1 MSHSTETVLGWLARK
16 WRDWSR
22 RRRTMMALDCG
33 VDVRALQTEQSRVA
47 RVAQES
53 PRRLSGAIALGVILL
68 SSSEPVLAQSMPAA
82 RRGFLFVRMHCAQCH
97 AIDKVSESPLSAA
110 PPLRTLRL
118 KYPVAD
124 LQRPLADGI
133 HPAMPRFRLEAHQV
147 EAIMAYLK
155 TLEP

>member
-1 MSHSTETVLGWLARK
+1 MSHSTESVLGRFARK
-16 WRDWSR
+16 WRDWREPDGHPGFATSVQPVRRPEKMPARSR
-22 RRRTMMALDCG
+22 ERSLRCSMA
-33 VDVRALQTEQSRVA
+33 
-47 RVAQES
+47 
-53 PRRLSGAIALGVILL
+53 GAIALGVILL

-133 HPAMPRFRLEAHQV
+133 HPVMPRFRLEAHQV